1 MSESG
6 QVIHDLMKTA
16 DSQRVSSASL
26 EDVKALRQKALK
38 SKSCKLYYIPTPHY
52 VFYLYY
58 VNQVWNTLSFI
69 CKWLIDN
76 KTRNV
81 ISWSKYLF
89 YLILPWEEVPRESC
103 NYYLHAY
110 NTLVTVFDSVQK
122 KIANRSSEGL
132 ILIVSGKT
140 GPFPG
145 QEMVN
150 PPRKNG
156 NENYQSITDPFS
168 GIRIMWVHLSSS

>member
-6 QVIHDLMKTA
+6 QVIHGLMKTA

-38 SKSCKLYYIPTPHY
+38 SKSCKLYCIPTPHC

-69 CKWLIDN
+69 CKLIT
-76 KTRNV
+76 KPEKV

-89 YLILPWEEVPRESC
+89 YLILPWEEVPKESC
-103 NYYLHAY
+103 SYNLHAY
-110 NTLVTVFDSVQK
+110 NALVTVFDSLQK

-150 PPRKNG
+150 PPHKNG